1 MTMSAERF
9 ARSFFASATV
19 AIALVAVSPELAA
32 ESEQFSIAVPS
43 DWEAQPGLA
52 DDLATLLATAVTLG
66 GIEKDAGA
74 KAYVKAGTGG
84 LYVSWLWAQAPA
96 EEAETI
102 IRQSLDAL
110 RSSVKASDADEIDE
124 IEYNER
130 RRGQVIDARMA
141 WRHRGNQTV
150 AVSRTFMWLSAK
162 RELRLLRGECVFA
175 EPESDDDPAPE
186 ICRRALSTL
195 VARELREAGAEP
207 LAELGTVA
215 EPEAAAGE
223 GPAPAATADGE
234 AGEQGPTIGPAGQL
248 YQSPDR
254 PASNRKNLWI
264 FLAGAALILFAFY
277 STARSRRA
285 GARPEEG
292 AAADADADEGASAA
306 EREPASEGDEAG
318 GDDGEAAD
326 EADEDEEDEQGED
339 EQDDEEQAAQDDEND
354 EAPED
359 DEEVKA

>member
-1 MTMSAERF
+1 
-9 ARSFFASATV
+9 
-19 AIALVAVSPELAA
+19 
-32 ESEQFSIAVPS
+32 
-43 DWEAQPGLA
+43 
-52 DDLATLLATAVTLG
+52 
-66 GIEKDAGA
+66 
-74 KAYVKAGTGG
+74 
-84 LYVSWLWAQAPA
+84 
-96 EEAETI
+96 
-102 IRQSLDAL
+102 
-110 RSSVKASDADEIDE
+110 
-124 IEYNER
+124 
-130 RRGQVIDARMA
+130 
-141 WRHRGNQTV
+141 
-150 AVSRTFMWLSAK
+150 MWLSAK

-207 LAELGTVA
+207 LAELGTIA

-223 GPAPAATADGE
+223 APAPATTADGE

-292 AAADADADEGASAA
+292 AADADADEGAS
-306 EREPASEGDEAG
+306 
-318 GDDGEAAD
+318 AD

-339 EQDDEEQAAQDDEND
+339 EHDDEEHDDEEHDDEEQDDEEQDDEEQDDEEQDDEEQDDEEQGAQDDEND

>member
-1 MTMSAERF
+1 
-9 ARSFFASATV
+9 V

-207 LAELGTVA
+207 LAELGTIA

-223 GPAPAATADGE
+223 APAPATTADGE

-292 AAADADADEGASAA
+292 AADADADEGAS
-306 EREPASEGDEAG
+306 
-318 GDDGEAAD
+318 AD

>member
-1 MTMSAERF
+1 
-9 ARSFFASATV
+9 V

-207 LAELGTVA
+207 LAELGTIA

-223 GPAPAATADGE
+223 APAPATTADGE

-292 AAADADADEGASAA
+292 AADADADEGASA
-306 EREPASEGDEAG
+306 
-318 GDDGEAAD
+318 D
-326 EADEDEEDEQGED
+326 EADEGEEDEQGED
-339 EQDDEEQAAQDDEND
+339 EHDDEEHDDEEHDDEEQDDEEQDDEEQDDEEQDDEEQDDEEQGAQDDEND